1 MKKHYQMKLGY
12 CLSFQLVQVNEV
24 GPELLLKTFPII
36 RDMTANPIMKKC
48 TAIILQVNT
57 I

>member
-12 CLSFQLVQVNEV
+12 CLSFQLVQVNKV

-36 RDMTANPIMKKC
+36 HDMTENPIREKC

>member
-1 MKKHYQMKLGY
+1 MELGY
-12 CLSFQLVQVNEV
+12 CLSFQLVQLNKA

-36 RDMTANPIMKKC
+36 CDVTENPIMKKR
-48 TAIILQVNT
+48 TAIMLQVNT